1 MPDYTEKKQ
10 RPDFTN
16 MNKLVIF
23 PVIALLIVLSCNKN
37 TANSDPIA
45 DVPVNL
51 TINMALPSYT
61 HLLDP
66 GTFVFENGG
75 IKGVVVVHHTDD
87 QFYAF
92 DRSCSFQPNNAC
104 SKIEVDSTVLV
115 FRCGE
120 TKAAGFEKCC
130 DSRFFMNGQVLDG
143 PANFGL
149 KHYQVIK
156 SGNLLNIKN

>member
-1 MPDYTEKKQ
+1 MPDYTGKKQ
-10 RPDFTN
+10 KPDFTP
-16 MNKLVIF
+16 MNKHILF
-23 PVIALLIVLSCNKN
+23 STIALLTILSCNKN
-37 TANSDPIA
+37 TVNNDPIA
-45 DVPVNL
+45 DVPVNI

-92 DRSCSFQPNNAC
+92 DRSCSFQPSNAC
-104 SKIEVDSTVLV
+104 SRVEVDSTVLV

-120 TKAAGFEKCC
+120 SKAGGFQKCC

-143 PANFGL
+143 PATFGL